1 MSQHRLDALQRHA
14 GSLLLLMALV
24 LMPWGRSAELP
35 VLLAALLGLREL
47 PRLKLDPD
55 TRPLLVAFLAYWLP
69 ELMSAPDAVEP
80 VKAWT
85 EVFAD
90 LRFLPLLLFAHA
102 QLRSAPTLRRV
113 LGCSAAVLAVWLL
126 DALLQASTGF
136 SLGGSNLTD
145 RLSGIFG
152 DDNLK
157 LGGVLATLSP
167 LLLWQARNLGG
178 RKWLLGAALL
188 CLWVVLLAGARAA
201 WLVYGLVLIALLWR
215 ELGGGRRALI
225 GMGVAAVLGLSSG
238 LAMWQLSP
246 RFAERVD
253 RTTAALQGDTAALD
267 HALSFRLPIWRTAL
281 CLIEQHPWNGVGV
294 RGFRHA
300 YPDCAA
306 ADDRFLDRTQD
317 IGALHAHQWVLEVL
331 SETGMLGLS
340 CWCIGIGWLARWH
353 HRRDPQQRTD
363 VFPVSVALLVL
374 MFPLNTHYA
383 LYSSFHGLLLFWLLA
398 LWLAPTSTAQTT

>member
-1 MSQHRLDALQRHA
+1 MSQHRLDTLQRHA

-47 PRLKLDPD
+47 PRLKLDPE

-201 WLVYGLVLIALLWR
+201 WLVYGLVLIAMLWR

>member
-1 MSQHRLDALQRHA
+1 MSQHRLDTLQRHA

-47 PRLKLDPD
+47 PRLKLDPE

-80 VKAWT
+80 VKAWM
-85 EVFAD
+85 EVLAD

-201 WLVYGLVLIALLWR
+201 WLVYGLVLIAMLWR

>member
-47 PRLKLDPD
+47 PRLKLDPE

-80 VKAWT
+80 VKAWM
-85 EVFAD
+85 EVLAD

-201 WLVYGLVLIALLWR
+201 WLVYGLVLIAMLWR

-398 LWLAPTSTAQTT
+398 LWLAPTSPAQTT

>member
-1 MSQHRLDALQRHA
+1 MSQHRLDTLQRHA

-69 ELMSAPDAVEP
+69 ELISAPDAVEP

-102 QLRSAPTLRRV
+102 QLRSAPSLRRV

-201 WLVYGLVLIALLWR
+201 WVVYGLVLIALLWR

-253 RTTAALQGDTAALD
+253 RTTAALHGDTAALD

-398 LWLAPTSTAQTT
+398 LWLAPTSPAQTT

>member
-102 QLRSAPTLRRV
+102 QLRSAPSLRRV

-201 WLVYGLVLIALLWR
+201 WLVYGLVLIAMLWR

>member
-1 MSQHRLDALQRHA
+1 VAA
-14 GSLLLLMALV
+14 GRA
-24 LMPWGRSAELP
+24 
-35 VLLAALLGLREL
+35 
-47 PRLKLDPD
+47 
-55 TRPLLVAFLAYWLP
+55 
-69 ELMSAPDAVEP
+69 
-80 VKAWT
+80 
-85 EVFAD
+85 
-90 LRFLPLLLFAHA
+90 
-102 QLRSAPTLRRV
+102 
-113 LGCSAAVLAVWLL
+113 WLL

-201 WLVYGLVLIALLWR
+201 WLVYGLVLIAMLWR

-306 ADDRFLDRTQD
+306 ADDRFLDRTED

>member
-1 MSQHRLDALQRHA
+1 MSQHRLDALQCHA

-85 EVFAD
+85 EVLAD